1 MAQGNRPVAVVT
13 GGRRGIGRG
22 VALALAR
29 TGKDVVVLDLA
40 RDEDAELTLAGI
52 EALGAKAAFV
62 QADIANVDRAT
73 AVCDEV
79 WRTWGRVDVLV
90 NNAGV
95 QVSDRGIDALHTTP
109 ESFDRLMQVNLRGTF
124 FLTQAFARRMV
135 ADPAAAERYRC
146 IVTISSSNALHAKV
160 LGAEYC
166 ISKAGLSMVNKVFAL
181 QLAPHGI
188 DCYEVQPGL
197 IKTDLNAALHGRYEP
212 LVRQGLTPVKR
223 WGTAEDVGGVVATLA
238 SGALPF
244 VTGEVLHVDGGMHIP
259 KSLFENAFV
268 KERLA
273 GSWAKDDG

>member
-22 VALALAR
+22 IALALAR

-40 RDEDAELTLAGI
+40 RDADADSTLDAI
-52 EALGAKAAFV
+52 AALGARAKFV
-62 QADIANVDRAT
+62 QADIADVGRAD

-79 WRTWGRVDVLV
+79 WNALGRVDVLV

-109 ESFDRLMQVNLRGTF
+109 DSFDRLMQVNLRGTF
-124 FLTQAFARRMV
+124 FLTQSFARRMV
-135 ADPAAAERYRC
+135 ADPDSENYRC

-197 IKTDLNAALHGRYEP
+197 IKTDLNAPLHEQYEP
-212 LVRQGLTPVKR
+212 LVQQGLTPVKR
-223 WGTAEDVGGVVATLA
+223 WGTAQDVGGVVATLA
-238 SGALPF
+238 SGGLPF
-244 VTGEVLHVDGGMHIP
+244 VTGEVLHVDGGMHVP

-268 KERLA
+268 KEKLA
-273 GSWAKDDG
+273 S